1 VTTGVSSQGGLKVSR
16 LFTSAGKHPYSEV
29 KWERSDIVLLNWRD
43 GSVNFEQ
50 RGVEF
55 PASWSVSARQI
66 VASKYFRGQ
75 LGSDARE
82 WSLQQLIDRVVS
94 TYVSRGV
101 EFGYFNTDEDAIV
114 FSDELTW
121 LLLHQFFA
129 FNSPVWFNVGTRG
142 RQQVSAC
149 FLLSVDDTM
158 DSILDWYKEEGLIF
172 KGGSGSG
179 VNLSRIR
186 SSKELMSSGGTASG
200 PASFM
205 RGADSS
211 AGAIK
216 SGGSTRRAAKLVCL
230 DVDHPDILDFV
241 QLKSREEKKIKVLR
255 DAGFDMDLGGDDIN
269 SVQYQNANNSVRVSD
284 EFMRAVEDGS
294 GFALRARLDGSVVDT
309 IDAREL
315 FRAMAQ
321 SAHECADPGIQ
332 YDDTINAWH
341 TCPEDGR
348 ITTSNP
354 CSEYMHLDNSS
365 CNLASLNLLKFMTK
379 DGGFSF
385 EAFEAAVKLVI
396 TAMDISVSFADFP
409 TAKIT
414 EVSRRYRQL
423 GIGYCNLGALLMSMG
438 RAYDSV
444 GGRALAGSI
453 TSLMS
458 AAAWDQSA
466 LLARVVGP
474 YDGYARNAD
483 AHRDVVCR
491 HTAATVCADR
501 VGGLDTTLYD
511 RAQALWSH
519 AAELGDVHGYR
530 NAQVSLIAPTGT
542 ISFMMDADT
551 TGVEP
556 DFSLVKHKKLAHG
569 GSMEIVNKSV
579 VRALQTLGYEPE
591 QVEAV
596 VDYVAVNGHVVGAPA
611 LRWEHYEVFDCAVG
625 ERSIASDGHLLMM
638 AAVQPFLCGA
648 ISKTINMPEDSTVT
662 DIEAVY
668 LAGWRL
674 GLKSLAVY
682 RDNSKA
688 AQPLSVKKVDDGKLV
703 GGVIQPD
710 LIVSGVIEG
719 SPHVVQPVRQ
729 RLPSRRPAETLSFD
743 VGGAGGYLTVGSY
756 PGNGPGEIFL
766 KLGKQGST
774 LAGLLDAFSISVSI
788 ALQYGVPL
796 DVFVEKFVGTQF
808 EPRGMTNDPE
818 IRMATSIMDYVFR
831 RLALDHLSRE
841 QRDRLGV
848 LSTVERSEA
857 PSGVAAGLDEVVPV
871 AKGYHQDNPLC
882 SSCGVVMQA
891 AGVCFVCSNC
901 GSTSGCS

>member
-1 VTTGVSSQGGLKVSR
+1 MTKGTANKHGVSVDRVFS
-16 LFTSAGKHPYSEV
+16 SARQHPYSEV
-29 KWERSDIVLLNWRD
+29 EWETSDIVLTNWRD

-55 PASWSVSARQI
+55 PSKWSQQARQI

-75 LGSDARE
+75 LGTDERE

-94 TYVSRGV
+94 TYVSSGV
-101 EFGYFNTDEDAIV
+101 RFGYFATDEDAIA

-121 LLLHQFFA
+121 LLLNQFFA
-129 FNSPVWFNVGTRG
+129 FNSPVWFNVGTQS

-230 DVDHPDILDFV
+230 DVDHPDILEFV
-241 QLKSREEKKIKVLR
+241 QLKSEEEKKIRVLR
-255 DAGFDMDLGGDDIN
+255 DAGFDMDLGGKDIH
-269 SVQYQNANNSVRVSD
+269 SVQFQNANNSVRVSE
-284 EFMRAVEDGS
+284 EFMRAVENGDL
-294 GFALRARLDGSVVDT
+294 FPLRARLDGSVVEEV
-309 IDAREL
+309 DARAL
-315 FRAMAQ
+315 LRAMAQ
-321 SAHECADPGIQ
+321 SAYECADPGIQ
-332 YDDTINAWH
+332 YDDTINLWN

-365 CNLASLNLLKFMTK
+365 CNLASLNLLKFMTQ
-379 DGGFSF
+379 DGGFSVT
-385 EAFEAAVKLVI
+385 AFEAAVRIVI

-409 TAKIT
+409 TKKIT
-414 EVSRRYRQL
+414 EVSRAYRQL

-438 RAYDSV
+438 RAYDSD
-444 GGRALAGSI
+444 GGRALAASI

-458 AAAWDQSA
+458 AVAWDQSA
-466 LLARVVGP
+466 VLASVVGA
-474 YDGYARNAD
+474 YDGYERNAFAHNDVIHRHLDRNFTAKRVDSLDREIFDMASAVWAD
-483 AHRDVVCR
+483 ASSRGQDV
-491 HTAATVCADR
+491 
-501 VGGLDTTLYD
+501 
-511 RAQALWSH
+511 
-519 AAELGDVHGYR
+519 GYR

-556 DFSLVKHKKLAHG
+556 DFALVKHKKLAHG

-579 VRALQTLGYEPE
+579 VRALQTLGYEGE
-591 QVEAV
+591 QVEAIV
-596 VDYVAVNGHVVGAPA
+596 EFVGRNGHVIGAPA
-611 LRWEHYEVFDCAVG
+611 LHPNHYEVFDCAMG
-625 ERSIASDGHLLMM
+625 QRFIAPGGHIHMM

-648 ISKTINMPEDSTVT
+648 ISKTINMPDGSTVE
-662 DIEAVY
+662 DIEQVY
-668 LAGWRL
+668 LEGWRL

-682 RDNSKA
+682 RDGSKA
-688 AQPLSVKKVDDGKLV
+688 SQPLSTKKTDDVKLIGDIVEADVVVSSVVDE
-703 GGVIQPD
+703 
-710 LIVSGVIEG
+710 S
-719 SPHVVQPVRQ
+719 SPHTVQPVRH
-729 RLPSRRPAETLSFD
+729 RLPARRPAETLSFA
-743 VGGAGGYLTVGSY
+743 VGGAEGYLTVGSY

-796 DVFVEKFVGTQF
+796 EVFVEKFVGTQF

-818 IRMATSIMDYVFR
+818 IRLSSSIMDYVFR

-841 QRDRLGV
+841 HREALGV
-848 LSTVERSEA
+848 LSTSERSGASTEEDPAIA
-857 PSGVAAGLDEVVPV
+857 PPV
-871 AKGYHQDNPLC
+871 AKGYHLDAPLC
-882 SSCGVVMQA
+882 SACGISMIA
-891 AGVCFVCSNC
+891 AGVCFVCDNC
-901 GSTSGCS
+901 GATSGCS